1 MPSGIKTT
9 TVKEDFNVYI
19 DAGHGIRQGF
29 FDKDIVLSFSV
40 ASYSDA
46 DEWLF
51 NYLHSK
57 STTNQEHLKDPTLE
71 GMVDKE
77 RTLVNEDER
86 LKAVLEIQKYMA
98 EKLYYVSSVGT
109 YQWVGVQ
116 PTGEQLQLQQF
127 AGQSRP
133 RATPSCG

>member
-1 MPSGIKTT
+1 VGIKTT
-9 TVKEDFNVYI
+9 TVKEDFIAYI

-29 FDKDIVLSFSV
+29 FDKDIILNFSV
-40 ASYSDA
+40 ANYSDA

-57 STTNQEHLKDPTLE
+57 STTNQEHLKDQTLE
-71 GMVDKE
+71 AMVDKE

-86 LKAVLEIQKYMA
+86 LKAVLDIQKYLA

-116 PTGEQLQLQQF
+116 
-127 AGQSRP
+127 SRVQNYNYSNSLGK
-133 RATPSCG
+133 ATESYAKLWLKT